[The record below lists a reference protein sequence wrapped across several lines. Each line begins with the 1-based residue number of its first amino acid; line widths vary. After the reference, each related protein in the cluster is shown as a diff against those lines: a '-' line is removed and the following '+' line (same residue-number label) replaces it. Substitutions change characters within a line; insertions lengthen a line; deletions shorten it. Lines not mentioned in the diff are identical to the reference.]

1 MHRYPSRCSSPQSNP
16 ASASVKLS
24 PSPTPRHFYRT
35 PFHLQPF
42 SPPSVQPHLAVALET
57 SAAVTA
63 GCHVTQTVSPPL
75 CARAIGSSLPPPP
88 RPLVIYELSA
98 WSAAPPGDEESPSCW
113 FFLLF
118 SFSSRDGAKQIAGE
132 RKAKLHLLP
141 FPVSK

>member
-1 MHRYPSRCSSPQSNP
+1 MLEPT
-16 ASASVKLS
+16 VKTSLGFGETVTVS
-24 PSPTPRHFYRT
+24 HPEAFLPDVL
-35 PFHLQPF
+35 HLQPF
-42 SPPSVQPHLAVALET
+42 SPPSVHLHLAVALET

-75 CARAIGSSLPPPP
+75 CVRASLPPPP

-98 WSAAPPGDEESPSCW
+98 WSAAPPGDEESPSCC
-113 FFLLF
+113 FFCCFL
-118 SFSSRDGAKQIAGE
+118 SPREMEQKQIAGE